1 MDPSLPTYKKQIRLL
16 RGRSEARVQTDIC
29 IRDSSIPLHPPKPK
43 TKLVLDIQAVGKV
56 RSLSSRPSIIDSRDC
71 FPRARCSI
79 YRASRRGNLFDMSV
93 LFRIAPAV
101 CLCYSRASVW
111 SNRRRLPPTGNESSP
126 PGVAKYSQHDIRISK
141 LFGIPTRFH
150 IFGNI

>member
-1 MDPSLPTYKKQIRLL
+1 
-16 RGRSEARVQTDIC
+16 VQTDIR
-29 IRDSSIPLHPPKPK
+29 IRDSSIPLHLPKPK
-43 TKLVLDIQAVGKV
+43 TKLVLDIQAVGIV
-56 RSLSSRPSIIDSRDC
+56 RSLFSRPSIIDSRDC

-111 SNRRRLPPTGNESSP
+111 SNRRELPPTGNESGP
-126 PGVAKYSQHDIRISK
+126 PQLQSILNTTFASRSSSAFPRD
-141 LFGIPTRFH
+141 F
-150 IFGNI
+150 IFLEIYDASRLKDFLQNPASVS